1 MSQIWISTSFSPQ
14 YYIQLSFAFH
24 VYKAT
29 SITNADQCLLYTT
42 MVSSNVN
49 QDNEKVLHEILATF
63 KWNNVMQ

>member
-1 MSQIWISTSFSPQ
+1 M
-14 YYIQLSFAFH
+14 
-24 VYKAT
+24 YKAT

-42 MVSSNVN
+42 MVSSTVN